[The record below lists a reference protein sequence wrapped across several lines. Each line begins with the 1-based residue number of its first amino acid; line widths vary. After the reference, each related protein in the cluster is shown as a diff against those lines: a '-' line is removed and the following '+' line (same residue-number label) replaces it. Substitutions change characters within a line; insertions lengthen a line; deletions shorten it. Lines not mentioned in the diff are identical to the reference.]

1 MGLGC
6 IAAGPDGDAAKERT
20 AVHTGYRDLLAD
32 SNIDVVVITSPNHT
46 HASVLADALATDKH
60 VLIEKPLCTTV
71 DDCKQV
77 VDAAAERDAITWM
90 GLQYRFADARHDVG
104 TAGDRCV
111 REDAHDVDPRTP
123 QPVPEEGGRLDF
135 CIALVASARLP
146 IPAAA
151 TDGGAGAQSA
161 GSTYFATRSH
171 SARCG

>member
-1 MGLGC
+1 MRRGRTRR
-6 IAAGPDGDAAKERT
+6 DAAKERI
-20 AVHTGYRDLLAD
+20 AVYTDYRDLLAD
-32 SNIDVVVITSPNHT
+32 SDIDVVVITSPNHT

-111 REDAHDVDPRTP
+111 REDENGVDPQTP
-123 QPVPEEGGRLDF
+123 QPVLEEGGRLDF
-135 CIALVASARLP
+135 CIALLVASARLP

-151 TDGGAGAQSA
+151 TDGGAGA
-161 GSTYFATRSH
+161 
-171 SARCG
+171 